1 MRKLFKNIEIALL
14 MFESWG
20 SLYLAKTLDC
30 FATNFLHVGK
40 RYSRYTKCKM
50 MFFFLD

>member
-30 FATNFLHVGK
+30 FATNSLMLVSDIQGILSAK
-40 RYSRYTKCKM
+40 
-50 MFFFLD
+50 